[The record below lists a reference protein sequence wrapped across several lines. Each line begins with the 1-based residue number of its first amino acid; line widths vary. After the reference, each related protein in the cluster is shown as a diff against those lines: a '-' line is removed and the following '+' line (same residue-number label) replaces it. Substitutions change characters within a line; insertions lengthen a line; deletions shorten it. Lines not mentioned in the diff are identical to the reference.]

1 MVGGEKRPVT
11 LPWNTGAA
19 GDPEAPCSPGFAPSS
34 HDVPDESVRIVLQ
47 GTSTAPAEP
56 APAPHINA
64 LTASAAAKRVLI
76 RAAIRASC
84 RAERSPPL
92 NLSRRGGMRYG
103 FRPVARTTSAA
114 ECKPPPAEPAR
125 HRPARR

>member
-11 LPWNTGAA
+11 LPRNTGAA
-19 GDPEAPCSPGFAPSS
+19 GDPVAPVSPGFAPSS

-64 LTASAAAKRVLI
+64 LTASAAAKRVPN
-76 RAAIRASC
+76 RAAIPAPC
-84 RAERSPPL
+84 RAVRVRCPTYPGQEERATAS
-92 NLSRRGGMRYG
+92 NR
-103 FRPVARTTSAA
+103 
-114 ECKPPPAEPAR
+114 PAEP
-125 HRPARR
+125 